1 MPSESRYML
10 AKQVRCIFIA
20 CTIACDM
27 EKRNKEELKSAEAF
41 GLKPCRGVCGATSP
55 HPLRAHPSG
64 ISFVFFLKKQGP
76 SQTLA
81 SRRGA
86 VQFSATTPGRPV
98 GTVPPPPKNAQG
110 WGLGENLGV
119 SGALCWPILAFK
131 NAPGIHLGAY
141 RRPLTS
147 NLQLKAFS
155 AKVVLFGRYL
165 MPQVLC

>member
-64 ISFVFFLKKQGP
+64 ISFVFFKNKAPPKHWRPVEAPCNFPRPL
-76 SQTLA
+76 
-81 SRRGA
+81 RGA
-86 VQFSATTPGRPV
+86 LSVPCRPLQ
-98 GTVPPPPKNAQG
+98 KNAQG